1 MSDWFIQKSGF
12 SSDSVLGPLTSEQV
26 IALFLRGEI
35 KKKTP
40 IASQQHTGN
49 EWKMFGKTVLLKQAQ
64 EAAQRQKEQKEQA
77 TAELKKKQEE
87 EKLQLQQLRE
97 QEQIVVADRQ
107 QPVAAQPLP
116 AAAPPLPTAVQVAAA
131 VPPANSQFPAGQST
145 YRKAVS
151 KRFESSNSIL
161 DVFDWKFERYVTPL
175 IIRITWIIVVAGFLC
190 AFVYFMIGP
199 EVWASIGSGS
209 SSSTPGTGFRIPDW
223 MIIIAVRVVQ
233 AMTMVIMLL
242 WIRVILESMI
252 VIFNIA
258 RGISNIEKN
267 TGSD

>member
-26 IALFLRGEI
+26 VALFLRGEI

-49 EWKMFGKTVLLKQAQ
+49 EWKMFGKTVLFKQAQ
-64 EAAQRQKEQKEQA
+64 EAGQRQKEQKEQVA
-77 TAELKKKQEE
+77 AELKK
-87 EKLQLQQLRE
+87 QQE

-107 QPVAAQPLP
+107 EPVAAQPLP
-116 AAAPPLPTAVQVAAA
+116 TTAQPLPTAVQVAEA
-131 VPPANSQFPAGQST
+131 VPTSSQSLPTGQST

-151 KRFESSNSIL
+151 QRFESSNSIL

-209 SSSTPGTGFRIPDW
+209 SSSSPGTGFRIPDW
-223 MIIIAVRVVQ
+223 MIIVAVRVVQ
-233 AMTMVIMLL
+233 AMMMVIMLL

-267 TGSD
+267 TGNDQ

>member
-64 EAAQRQKEQKEQA
+64 ETLELQKVQKDQAA
-77 TAELKKKQEE
+77 AELKKQQEQ

-97 QEQIVVADRQ
+97 QEQVVVADRQ

-116 AAAPPLPTAVQVAAA
+116 TAVQVAAD
-131 VPPANSQFPAGQST
+131 VPPANPQFPTGQST

-151 KRFESSNSIL
+151 QRFESSNSIL
-161 DVFDWKFERYVTPL
+161 DLFDWKFEKYITPL

-190 AFVYFMIGP
+190 AFVFFMIGP
-199 EVWASIGSGS
+199 EVWARIGSDS
-209 SSSTPGTGFRIPDW
+209 SSSSPGTGFRIPDW

-233 AMTMVIMLL
+233 AMVMVIMLL

-267 TGSD
+267 TESDQ

>member
-49 EWKMFGKTVLLKQAQ
+49 EWKMFGKTVLFKQAQ
-64 EAAQRQKEQKEQA
+64 KAGQRQKEQKDQA
-77 TAELKKKQEE
+77 AVELKKQQEQE
-87 EKLQLQQLRE
+87 GIQLQKIRE
-97 QEQIVVADRQ
+97 QEQQQIVVADRQ
-107 QPVAAQPLP
+107 EPVAAQ
-116 AAAPPLPTAVQVAAA
+116 PLPTAVQVAEA
-131 VPPANSQFPAGQST
+131 VPTSSQPLPTGQST

-151 KRFESSNSIL
+151 QRFESSNSIL
-161 DVFDWKFERYVTPL
+161 DLFDWKFEKYITPL

-190 AFVYFMIGP
+190 AFVFFMIGP
-199 EVWASIGSGS
+199 EVWARIGSDS
-209 SSSTPGTGFRIPDW
+209 SSSSPGTGFRIPDW

-233 AMTMVIMLL
+233 AMVMVIMLL

-267 TGSD
+267 TESDQ